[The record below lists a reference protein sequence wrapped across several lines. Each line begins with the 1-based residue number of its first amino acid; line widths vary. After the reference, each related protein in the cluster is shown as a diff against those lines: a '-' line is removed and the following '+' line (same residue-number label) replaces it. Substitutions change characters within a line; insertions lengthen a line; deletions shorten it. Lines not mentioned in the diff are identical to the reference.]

1 MITMTTKEIAE
12 LTGKQ
17 HFHVLR
23 DADRVIE
30 QLKGA
35 SKIGASSPV
44 QAGASKSE
52 AVNGLK
58 SEVVNGPNFGA
69 VESTYLSA
77 QNKPLRMLVL
87 DKTLTFTIITGYDST
102 LRYAVVARWIDLER
116 AANPEFDGKAI
127 VSIISD
133 LQARV
138 DLMAPAYKEHVRKGT
153 TGRGYLIDEAAR
165 MVGLTGPVVRAW
177 FLAHRVTRKEKIGP
191 VTVNGQ
197 ETRIAVNP
205 RFLSEGFA
213 KKGASLSHGGH
224 PDGFKLTA
232 KGLEWLTEKA
242 GEITAWDTER
252 KALKAHKDADGFV
265 VDITGDGAEKL
276 KTHQL

>member
-1 MITMTTKEIAE
+1 MTITMTTKEIAE

-17 HFHVLR
+17 HKNVLR
-23 DADRVIE
+23 DADRIIE
-30 QLKGA
+30 QLKEA
-35 SKIGASSPV
+35 SSTAQGGGLKTELSSIGAT
-44 QAGASKSE
+44 E
-52 AVNGLK
+52 A
-58 SEVVNGPNFGA
+58 E
-69 VESTYLSA
+69 YMSA

-87 DKTLTFTIITGYDST
+87 DKALTFTLITGYDST

-127 VSIISD
+127 VAIISD

-138 DLMAPAYKEHVRKGT
+138 DLMAPVYAEHVRKGT

-177 FLAHRVTRKEKIGP
+177 FLAHRVTRKEKVGP

-197 ETRIAVNP
+197 ETRTTVNP

-213 KKGASLSHGGH
+213 KKGPSRSHSGH

-232 KGLEWLTEKA
+232 KGLEWLKEKA
-242 GEITAWDTER
+242 EEITSWDTAR
-252 KALKAHKDADGFV
+252 KSLKIHKDADGFV
-265 VDITGDGAEKL
+265 TSITGEGSQGLRLD
-276 KTHQL
+276 QL